1 MVSEDIFK
9 TTFRTHNGHYK
20 FLFMPFGLSNTLTT
34 LQSLMNDISRN
45 YLRKFIPVFVDDI
58 LVYSKDMTEHLYN
71 LRVVFDLLCANQL
84 IAKKSKCVFGNN
96 QMEYIGYMIIKEGVS
111 IDSHKVE
118 VMLNWPIL
126 TNIKQ
131 LRGFFRI
138 DWLI

>member
-58 LVYSKDMTEHLYN
+58 LVYSKDMT
-71 LRVVFDLLCANQL
+71 
-84 IAKKSKCVFGNN
+84 
-96 QMEYIGYMIIKEGVS
+96 
-111 IDSHKVE
+111 
-118 VMLNWPIL
+118 
-126 TNIKQ
+126 
-131 LRGFFRI
+131 
-138 DWLI
+138 